1 MDYERIKRL
10 YHEGK
15 LTEAGLDRAV
25 AFGWITEDEKQ
36 QIMEGNDENN

>member
-10 YHEGK
+10 YREGK

-25 AFGWITEDEKQ
+25 AFGWITADQKQ
-36 QIMEGNDENN
+36 EIMEANNEDN